1 MTPNTAL
8 SGKQPSSSNLSLGR
22 AMSDALRNRVGVAP
36 FTNAFIAYAQSNLME
51 SSLSPQEKQKYITA
65 QNTPGTRE
73 YYAIRIAAAGQYG
86 DRSEVARLSGLLR
99 NMPAIPPP
107 AAVSPSQIIGW
118 ANLSPAQRQLMID
131 SGQVIGTRTSPPPN
145 APSVPSAPPSPALGP
160 PLTGGKVVIPVALEI
175 RRDTIAKM
183 TKALSGGRGPQI
195 TQRMPRLK

>member
-1 MTPNTAL
+1 
-8 SGKQPSSSNLSLGR
+8 
-22 AMSDALRNRVGVAP
+22 
-36 FTNAFIAYAQSNLME
+36 ME

-118 ANLSPAQRQLMID
+118 ANLSPPPRQLMID

-145 APSVPSAPPSPALGP
+145 APSVPSAPPSPALDRKSTH
-160 PLTGGKVVIPVALEI
+160 LN
-175 RRDTIAKM
+175 
-183 TKALSGGRGPQI
+183 SSHSQI
-195 TQRMPRLK
+195 SDFSLFLKYKNIIFLY